1 MYVLLYIGR
10 AELMA
15 TYSIESVIG
24 CGGFGTV
31 YRATRRS
38 DGLPVNHRIM
48 GYSVLCAKI
57 QRRIYNITYPPAYRL

>member
-1 MYVLLYIGR
+1 MYVVLYIGR

-31 YRATRRS
+31 YRATRRA
-38 DGLPVNHRIM
+38 DGLPVNHRI
-48 GYSVLCAKI
+48 
-57 QRRIYNITYPPAYRL
+57 RLLNAMC